1 MKSQGKDKYKY
12 STTNINMSYSV
23 TIIYSYDTQNILTD
37 LTLRDIIKDAWIIE
51 LDAEACQMELP
62 LSW

>member
-12 STTNINMSYSV
+12 STTNINRSYSV

-62 LSW
+62 LS